1 MLNLYRGIPITM
13 RTPQSD
19 QRPRTRTAVF
29 ANSKG
34 GVGKSTLALL
44 TCLGLA
50 TRDTLAN
57 IELID
62 VDPQST
68 SSESL
73 KRFANERFSVINN
86 DRMFLASGSP
96 NNGNIVNH
104 IDSLPRDRGQNSF
117 LVFDSPAGNEPER
130 SSFLQKCNIIFVPTS
145 VSDADVSATIKY
157 LEALRHLFHS
167 QRAQNSEAM
176 QPAVVILP
184 NMVDNRDE
192 FNELRRIFSNEPV
205 YFGEPLYF
213 SRLFRKAFRE
223 EFEDNNVKRL
233 LRINQWYV
241 DWITNLI
248 FNSEKLRR
256 PSTVFHQL

>member
-1 MLNLYRGIPITM
+1 MLHFNWSTQPTM
-13 RTPQSD
+13 RTHQGS
-19 QRPRTRTAVF
+19 QRARTRTAVF

-50 TRDTLAN
+50 TRDALAR

-62 VDPQST
+62 IDVQST

-73 KRFANERFSVINN
+73 KKFANERFSVIN
-86 DRMFLASGSP
+86 DDGMFLASGSP

-104 IDSLPRDRGQNSF
+104 IDSLPRGKNQNSF
-117 LVFDSPAGNEPER
+117 LVFDSPAGNEPEKC
-130 SSFLQKCNIIFVPTS
+130 SFLRKCDVIFVPTS
-145 VSDADVSATIKY
+145 LSDADVSATTRY
-157 LEALRHLFHS
+157 LLALRRLFQCPPETSLEAT
-167 QRAQNSEAM
+167 

-184 NMVDNRDE
+184 NMVDSRE
-192 FNELRRIFSNEPV
+192 ESNELRRIFSDQPI

-213 SRLFRKAFRE
+213 SKLFRKAFRD
-223 EFEDNNVKRL
+223 EFEDNNVKLL
-233 LRINQWYV
+233 LRANQWYV

-256 PSTVFHQL
+256 PPTGFHQL